1 MENYSQELIIDYEE
15 FKQLLQLK
23 IKTGDEFYGELLKT
37 VIDNPYR
44 YCGLFRLSNA
54 KTKLIQNVTQSNE
67 IKFGDFMEELITTY
81 LSKLNYTIL
90 SKDLGIDD
98 NGDRLNVDQIFFK
111 DNILYIVEQKVRDDH
126 DSTKKRGQF
135 QNFYKKIVLVRKKYP
150 QYHFVAIMWF
160 IDDSLVKNKNYYNSE
175 IDRTKNDFKDT
186 ELHLYYGKEFFEN
199 LPNSENS
206 WEEILNYLKKLRVEN
221 SAEILSI
228 PDFGSSPEIYKALL
242 NLPSRY
248 WKKLISDEEKYLLL
262 KNELFS
268 SGENLKKAISVRGD
282 N

>member
-23 IKTGDEFYGELLKT
+23 IKTGNEFYVELLKT

-242 NLPSRY
+242 DLPSRY

>member
-23 IKTGDEFYGELLKT
+23 IKTGDEFYVELLKT

-242 NLPSRY
+242 DLPSRY